1 MNILLLGAQGQLGG
15 EIGQVWDKIS
25 NNHPHDKLIRWG
37 RNELVLTRDKKI
49 IGTTI
54 RDAKPDVVIN
64 AAAMTDVDACE
75 VKRELAIEINTD
87 IPGVLAEVCKDI
99 GSLLV
104 HISTDYVFGGDEDRI
119 KPYVETD
126 NRAPINQYGW
136 TKLKG
141 ENKVVDAGCDYL
153 IIRTCGSYGGKS
165 KRPTYIEQVSNKVE
179 KKDRIRATI
188 DQIYSPTNVTELA
201 TAILKLI
208 RERKR
213 GILHV
218 VNTQPVSRFDFTKE
232 IVKLLHSDL
241 PVEEAYQKEFS
252 TLAKR
257 PKYCPLDS
265 KFINLDQ
272 YMSDWKTA
280 LQNYIKKRVS

>member
-15 EIGQVWDKIS
+15 EIGRVWDEIS
-25 NNHPHDKLIRWG
+25 KDHPHDKLMRWG
-37 RNELVLTRDKKI
+37 RNELVLSRDKKV
-49 IGTTI
+49 IGTKI
-54 RDAKPDVVIN
+54 GDAKPDVVIN
-64 AAAMTDVDACE
+64 AAAMTDVDTCE

-87 IPGVLAEVCKDI
+87 IPGILAEVCKDI

-104 HISTDYVFGGDEDRI
+104 HISTDYVFGGDENRV

-136 TKLKG
+136 TKLYG
-141 ENKVVDAGCDYL
+141 EDKVAEAGCDYL

-165 KRPTYIEQVSNKVE
+165 KRPTYVERVRDKV
-179 KKDRIRATI
+179 KKKEHIRATI
-188 DQIYSPTNVTELA
+188 DQIYSPTFITELA
-201 TAILKLI
+201 AAILKLI
-208 RERKR
+208 WEEKQ

-232 IVKLLHSDL
+232 IVKLLYSDL
-241 PVEEAYQKEFS
+241 PVEKAYQKEFS
-252 TLAKR
+252 TIAQR

-265 KFINLDQ
+265 RYIKLDQ

-280 LQNYIKKRVS
+280 LQHYFMSRVT